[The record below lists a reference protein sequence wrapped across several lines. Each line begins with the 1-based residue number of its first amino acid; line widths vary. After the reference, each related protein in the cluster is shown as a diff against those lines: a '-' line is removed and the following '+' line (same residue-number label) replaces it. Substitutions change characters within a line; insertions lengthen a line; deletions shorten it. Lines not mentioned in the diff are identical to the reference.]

1 MSPHCWEC
9 RVPFR
14 TGFFAFCQ
22 SVDYPC
28 LARVLQLRVA
38 ILPSLLG
45 AMPAPNKGSLRGP
58 GRAISRYFS
67 VVAHH
72 SSEHSPKCLGLS
84 HLKLCARAVLRVS
97 SPGEKAEI
105 QEVVGIKN
113 SRCPVGNCGQG

>member
-1 MSPHCWEC
+1 MP
-9 RVPFR
+9 
-14 TGFFAFCQ
+14 CQ

-38 ILPSLLG
+38 TLPSLLG
-45 AMPAPNKGSLRGP
+45 AMPTPNKGSLRGP

-72 SSEHSPKCLGLS
+72 SSERPPKCLGLS